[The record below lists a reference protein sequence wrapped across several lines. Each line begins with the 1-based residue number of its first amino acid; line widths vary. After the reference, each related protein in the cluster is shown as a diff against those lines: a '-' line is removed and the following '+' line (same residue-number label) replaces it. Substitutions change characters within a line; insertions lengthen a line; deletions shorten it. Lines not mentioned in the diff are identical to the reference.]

1 MPTEPYRFHLHTI
14 DEVDIACR
22 LWGASGVRA
31 MLDAPAS
38 KSGAVQ
44 RAANV
49 AAKPTAAPRLDR
61 ARTGLG
67 WLRLRRAP
75 HAAVR

>member
-1 MPTEPYRFHLHTI
+1 MPAERHPFHMHTL

-22 LWGASGVRA
+22 IWGAAGVRA
-31 MLDAPAS
+31 VLGTPEPHSVRSLPTLAVAEPRPAPQHP
-38 KSGAVQ
+38 KRE
-44 RAANV
+44 RA
-49 AAKPTAAPRLDR
+49 
-61 ARTGLG
+61 GIG